1 MKTGACYEKKAK
13 YGYMGGGGQQGKR
26 KPVNCY
32 EKGEIWLHGRCERK
46 GGGEHSISENGLPV
60 MKKAKYGY
68 MEDAKGRGGE
78 QGKRKRVT

>member
-1 MKTGACYEKKAK
+1 
-13 YGYMGGGGQQGKR
+13 MGTWEGGGQQGNRKR
-26 KPVNCY
+26 VNCY
-32 EKGEIWLHGRCERK
+32 EKGEIYLHIIWLHGRCERK